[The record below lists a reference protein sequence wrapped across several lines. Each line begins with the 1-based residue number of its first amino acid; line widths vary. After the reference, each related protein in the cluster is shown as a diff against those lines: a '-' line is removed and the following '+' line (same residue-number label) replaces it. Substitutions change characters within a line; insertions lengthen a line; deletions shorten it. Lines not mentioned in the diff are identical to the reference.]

1 MKTGFIWD
9 DRYKHHDVGKQKY
22 VIDQDVFMTSDLAF
36 ENPSR
41 INLVYELLEKSGFV
55 EKMVR
60 FSPAPANER
69 DLLKVHTNEMIE
81 KVKQGSKNRSYTEVG
96 EAALTSFGSY
106 EIALLSAGGA
116 KKAVDVVFT
125 EENIN
130 QSFALIRPPGH
141 HATRTSP
148 MGFCL
153 FNNVAI
159 AVEHAKATYGIE
171 RILVLDW
178 DVHHGN
184 GTQDIF
190 YEDPSV
196 LFISIHQD
204 KNYPLH
210 GGEIVETGNLQGEG
224 FNINIPLIPGCGDEE
239 YLRVI
244 DEIIEPA
251 VKFFKPELILI
262 SAGQDA
268 NIYDPLSRMMV
279 TRNGFK
285 LMTKKIKELAAEYC
299 YQRLIVIQEGGYS
312 LPYFPLATF
321 GVVEGLLSEDYKWEA
336 DIEKLIPFVNF
347 HPNIDPIL
355 TEIKKTFPSIFKG
368 MVAT

>member
-1 MKTGFIWD
+1 MDTALIWD
-9 DRYKHHDVGKQKY
+9 GRYGDHDIGKQKY
-22 VIDQDVFMTSDLAF
+22 VIDQDIEMTSGLAF

-41 INLVYELLEKSGFV
+41 LNLIYELLEKSGFS
-55 EKMVR
+55 EKMIKYPPEHAIE
-60 FSPAPANER
+60 S
-69 DLLKVHTNEMIE
+69 DLLKVHTKEMVE
-81 KVKQGSKNRSYTEVG
+81 KVKQASKNDANTEVG
-96 EAALTSFGSY
+96 EAAVTSFGSY

-125 EENIN
+125 EENIK

-141 HATRTSP
+141 HATRNSP

-171 RILVLDW
+171 RMLVLDW

-196 LFISIHQD
+196 LFVSIHQD
-204 KNYPLH
+204 KNYPLY
-210 GGEIVETGNLQGEG
+210 GGEISETGKFQGEG

-244 DEIIEPA
+244 DEIIAPA
-251 VKFFKPELILI
+251 VEFFNPELILI

-285 LMTKKIKELAAEYC
+285 LMTKKMKELAAIYSNH
-299 YQRLIVIQEGGYS
+299 RLVVIQEGGYS
-312 LPYFPLATF
+312 LPYLPLATF
-321 GVVEGLLSEDYKWEA
+321 GVIEGLLDEDYKWEA
-336 DIEKLIPFVNF
+336 DIEKLLPFNDF
-347 HPNIDPIL
+347 HPNIDSIL
-355 TEIKKTFPSIFKG
+355 GEVKRTFPKIYKG
-368 MVAT
+368 MSIT